1 MSKINPTINEVAN
14 SIAYCGL
21 VCKFCHLSDN
31 CDGCKSDNN
40 CCGKHL
46 SADGCYQYNCCV
58 ERGLSGCWECNDFC
72 CGKDMFSD
80 SHDIRLRAFVR
91 CAKEEG
97 VEKLAEYVLKNQ
109 QNGICYGHQKDY
121 DGLGSEEAVLKLLRT
136 GKK

>member
-1 MSKINPTINEVAN
+1 
-14 SIAYCGL
+14 
-21 VCKFCHLSDN
+21 
-31 CDGCKSDNN
+31 
-40 CCGKHL
+40 
-46 SADGCYQYNCCV
+46 
-58 ERGLSGCWECNDFC
+58 
-72 CGKDMFSD
+72 MFSD

-109 QNGICYGHQKDY
+109 QNGICYGHQRDY